1 MKTKYDVAIVG
12 GGPAGAI
19 LAKELASHSKALDVL
34 LIDAQK
40 NGKRKV
46 CGGLLAP
53 DAQIIL
59 AKLGLTLPREVLSD
73 PQIFDVETIDLHTKL
88 TRHYQR
94 HYLNMDRYAFD
105 RWLISLIPKSVDVYN
120 GRCSSIAENDGDF
133 RLTLKS
139 QGDEQSVEA
148 SFVIGADGAES
159 IVRRSFFDS
168 KPMKYVSIQQHF
180 AIDTDSLPPYS
191 CIFDQKTSDSCSWTI
206 RKDGYFIYGGA
217 FKRNGCR
224 EAFERQK
231 KHLEE
236 HIGVSFG
243 EATKTEACLL
253 TSPRRF
259 SDFQTGKD
267 KVFLVGEAAGFIS
280 ASSFEGLSSAM
291 LSGKLLADCFAKC
304 DSRRNI
310 AKAYRKKSL
319 RLKLKLYSKIQKRR
333 ILCSPLLRYLIMKSG
348 IQSVKKY

>member
-19 LAKELASHSKALDVL
+19 LAKELARLSKKLSVL
-34 LIDAQK
+34 LIDAQSQ
-40 NGKRKV
+40 GKRKV

-73 PQIFDVETIDLHTKL
+73 PQIFDVETIDLHKKL

-120 GRCSSIAENDGDF
+120 GRCSSIIEKEGAF
-133 RLTLKS
+133 SLTLKAE
-139 QGDEQSVEA
+139 DEEQSVEA
-148 SFVIGADGAES
+148 SYIVGADGADS
-159 IVRRSFFDS
+159 IVRRSFFES

-180 AIDTDSLPPYS
+180 AIDTNALPPYS
-191 CIFDQKTSDSCSWTI
+191 CIFDQQTSDSCSWTI

-217 FKRNGCR
+217 FNRNGCR
-224 EAFERQK
+224 EAFDRQK
-231 KHLEE
+231 KRLEE
-236 HIGVSFG
+236 HIGISFG
-243 EATKTEACLL
+243 EPSKTEACLL
-253 TSPRRF
+253 TTPRRF
-259 SDFQTGKD
+259 SDFQTGKN
-267 KVFLVGEAAGFIS
+267 KVFLIGEAAGFIS

-291 LSGKLLADCFAKC
+291 LSGKLLSEAFAEGDNEC
-304 DSRRNI
+304 DVARI
-310 AKAYRKKSL
+310 YRKKSF
-319 RLKLKLYSKIQKRR
+319 RLKLKLYSKIQKRK
-333 ILCSPLLRYLIMKSG
+333 ILCSPTLRCMIMKSG